1 MFERKEMIN
10 AWALLGNIKDYEKKQ
25 SIENRLHQ
33 QGGWRAFFDPM
44 SHQWSMTTVE
54 QKIAFLYEIVEGTG
68 TNLSEIIDL
77 YKKDYGAD
85 RPDIATR
92 IESALEILLDC
103 ALRREVSKEV

>member
-1 MFERKEMIN
+1 MN
-10 AWALLGNIKDYEKKQ
+10 NIKDYEKKQ

-33 QGGWRAFFDPM
+33 QGGWRTFFDTM

-54 QKIAFLYEIVEGTG
+54 QKIDFLYEIVEGTG

-77 YKKDYGAD
+77 YKKDYGVD